1 MFDFFIFRVMLKKNL
16 QTTALAKVNLNQTQ
30 NLVCEKN
37 NFFENILQKQALPVY
52 IGRETD
58 LKTNLKIPV

>member
-1 MFDFFIFRVMLKKNL
+1 MLKKNL

-37 NFFENILQKQALPVY
+37 NFFENILQKQAFPVY